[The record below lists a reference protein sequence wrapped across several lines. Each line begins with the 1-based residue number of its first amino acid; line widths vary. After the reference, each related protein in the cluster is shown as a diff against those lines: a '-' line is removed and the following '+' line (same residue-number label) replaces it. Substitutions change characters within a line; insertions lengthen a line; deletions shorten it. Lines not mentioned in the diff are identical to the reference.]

1 MASNGLNLPPSCDLC
16 KLTGQFNASGG
27 TNDPIVDIVK
37 AADVK
42 ILPWPWET
50 KAMDAKNLSF
60 DDLLKQTDVLWQTET
75 LIDLRRDEIVKLKD
89 DKAKTHGRSIKAE
102 DEVTGAVR

>member
-1 MASNGLNLPPSCDLC
+1 MASNGLKLSSSCDLC
-16 KLTGQFNASGG
+16 KLAGQFSANGG
-27 TNDPIVDIVK
+27 TNDPIVEIVK

-42 ILPWPWET
+42 ILPWPWEK

-60 DDLLKQTDVLWQTET
+60 DDLLSQMDVLWQRET

-89 DKAKTHGRSIKAE
+89 DQAKTHGRSIKAE
-102 DEVTGAVR
+102 DEVTGSVR

>member
-1 MASNGLNLPPSCDLC
+1 M
-16 KLTGQFNASGG
+16 
-27 TNDPIVDIVK
+27 DIVK